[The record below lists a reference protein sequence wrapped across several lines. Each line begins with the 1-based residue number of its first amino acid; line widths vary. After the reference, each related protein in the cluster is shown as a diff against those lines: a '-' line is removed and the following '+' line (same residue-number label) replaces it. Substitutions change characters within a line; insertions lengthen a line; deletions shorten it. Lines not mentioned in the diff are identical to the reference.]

1 MKEKESKS
9 ICISF
14 DRYTNH
20 FPIYGY
26 CYCNEP
32 HQEKQQSGRKKLG
45 KTCNW
50 KPIIQN
56 YDAKL
61 PLVFLKR
68 CHVTSVDA

>member
-1 MKEKESKS
+1 MKQKESKS

-32 HQEKQQSGRKKLG
+32 HNEARGEKLG

-61 PLVFLKR
+61 LCF
-68 CHVTSVDA
+68 